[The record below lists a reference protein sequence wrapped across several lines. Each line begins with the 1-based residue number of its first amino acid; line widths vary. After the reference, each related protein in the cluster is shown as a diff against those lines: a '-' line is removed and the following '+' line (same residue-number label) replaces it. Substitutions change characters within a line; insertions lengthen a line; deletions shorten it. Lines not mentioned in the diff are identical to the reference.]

1 LLHPVADNKGEV
13 EFARVFELRLC
24 LLAQTEQLVF
34 LGVATRE
41 SRAPCRIWAAGL
53 GRRSGSGMSQR
64 ENQDDKNGPRRD
76 AESNMHSAAEGGE
89 NDIDGASIDDGVALD
104 PKIQAQLGRVFRAYC
119 DDLIHQPIPDKFAV
133 LLAKLEAKQRE
144 KK

>member
-1 LLHPVADNKGEV
+1 
-13 EFARVFELRLC
+13 
-24 LLAQTEQLVF
+24 
-34 LGVATRE
+34 
-41 SRAPCRIWAAGL
+41 
-53 GRRSGSGMSQR
+53 MSQR
-64 ENQDDKNGPRRD
+64 ENQHDIDGPCRD
-76 AESNMHSAAEGGE
+76 AESDGHRAAGSGE
-89 NDIDGASIDDGVALD
+89 NDADGSAADGVALD